1 MPKSRIRKKKRD
13 NRPQQEL
20 AVESSLPVES
30 PRWLAPA
37 MVTTFLIGLAW
48 IVTFYISETRYPVPG
63 IAPGTWSPDSPS
75 SESASRSPHAG
86 ANYTPVILH
95 SFSTHVN

>member
-20 AVESSLPVES
+20 AVESSLPIES

-63 IAPGTWSPDSPS
+63 I
-75 SESASRSPHAG
+75 G
-86 ANYTPVILH
+86 AWNMVVGFAFIGIG
-95 SFSTHVN
+95 FSLATRWR

>member
-20 AVESSLPVES
+20 AVESSLPMES

-63 IAPGTWSPDSPS
+63 I
-75 SESASRSPHAG
+75 G
-86 ANYTPVILH
+86 AWNMVVGFAFIGIG
-95 SFSTHVN
+95 FSLATRWR

>member
-63 IAPGTWSPDSPS
+63 I
-75 SESASRSPHAG
+75 G
-86 ANYTPVILH
+86 AWNMVVGFAFIGIG
-95 SFSTHVN
+95 FSLATRWR

>member
-20 AVESSLPVES
+20 AVENSLPVES

-63 IAPGTWSPDSPS
+63 IGAWPDSPS
-75 SESASRSPHAG
+75 SESASRSLRAG
-86 ANYTPVILH
+86 ANYTSVILH

>member
-1 MPKSRIRKKKRD
+1 MPKSRIRKKRRD

-20 AVESSLPVES
+20 AVEGSLPMES

-63 IAPGTWSPDSPS
+63 I
-75 SESASRSPHAG
+75 G
-86 ANYTPVILH
+86 AWNMVVGFAIIGIG
-95 SFSTHVN
+95 FSLATRWR